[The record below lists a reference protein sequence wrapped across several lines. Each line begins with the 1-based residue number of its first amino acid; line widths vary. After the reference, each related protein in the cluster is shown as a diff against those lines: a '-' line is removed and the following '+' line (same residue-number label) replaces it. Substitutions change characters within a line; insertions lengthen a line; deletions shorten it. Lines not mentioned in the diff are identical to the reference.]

1 MANDLTAKNYDSEKV
16 FLDIDSAGGDGS
28 SAASRRRSRHLEFNS
43 ADILAVL
50 GALTDATIAAGA
62 TGSHSAKLRRL
73 TTDLAA
79 VLAKLSADPAT
90 ATGVAAVLAEL
101 QGKADLSETQPVSA
115 ASLPLPSG
123 AEIGRAH
130 V

>member
-28 SAASRRRSRHLEFNS
+28 SAASRRRPRHLEYNS

-62 TGSHSAKLRRL
+62 TGSVSAKLRRL
-73 TTDLAA
+73 TTDL
-79 VLAKLSADPAT
+79 SALLT
-90 ATGVAAVLAEL
+90 EL
-101 QGKADLSETQPVSA
+101 QAKADLTETQPVSLA
-115 ASLPLPSG
+115 TLPALT
-123 AEIGRAH
+123 
-130 V
+130 